1 MDVRK
6 VLDYALDRE
15 REGHAFFSDHAA
27 TAKHAAVAGVFR
39 RLAAEEQTHIHYIE
53 SLIAALASGAP
64 VASPP
69 LDEQHRRFFSDRAAS
84 EMIAQTTSE
93 AMVPDLPVLRMA
105 YLIEHDLAEFYAG
118 LAPKAT
124 GPARDALLKLAG
136 WEREHEKLFRSLH
149 DRIFA
154 EYANMPWGG

>member
-15 REGHAFFSDHAA
+15 REGYAFFGGHAA
-27 TAKHAAVAGVFR
+27 TAKHAAVAGVFQK
-39 RLAAEEQTHIHYIE
+39 LAEEELAHIHYIE
-53 SLIAALASGAP
+53 SLIVGLSGGVPA
-64 VASPP
+64 VSPAFE
-69 LDEQHRRFFSDRAAS
+69 DQDRRFFSDRAVS
-84 EMIAQTTSE
+84 EMIEQTTSE

-105 YLIEHDLAEFYAG
+105 FLIERDLAEFYEN
-118 LAPKAT
+118 LAPQAT
-124 GPARDALLKLAG
+124 GPAHDALVKLAG
-136 WEREHEKLFRSLH
+136 WERVHEKLFKSLH